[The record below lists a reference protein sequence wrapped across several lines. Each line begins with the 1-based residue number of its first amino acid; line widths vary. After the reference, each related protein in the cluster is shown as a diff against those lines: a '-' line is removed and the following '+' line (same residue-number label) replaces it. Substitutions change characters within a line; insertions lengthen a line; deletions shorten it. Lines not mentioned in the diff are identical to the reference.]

1 MTPADKHTFWAAI
14 APPARLTWHQIA
26 AVTGIPLWTVMDLI
40 AAARAAGRVQIHD
53 EDRQHVWIERLE
65 AAA

>member
-14 APPARLTWHQIA
+14 APPARLTWHQ
-26 AVTGIPLWTVMDLI
+26 I